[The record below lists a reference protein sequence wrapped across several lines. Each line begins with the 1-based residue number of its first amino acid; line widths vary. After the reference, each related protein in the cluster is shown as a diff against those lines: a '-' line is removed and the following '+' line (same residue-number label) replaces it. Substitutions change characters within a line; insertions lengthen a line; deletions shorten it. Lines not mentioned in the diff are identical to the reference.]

1 MTFRQCLDKC
11 VSNNYHGDASSTV
24 CSFGRSAT
32 FRQSWNGAPVRV
44 NPSAAAPIYGQMASY
59 DERVPADDVR
69 RTSKTLS
76 RVIRG
81 IVRDRRKD
89 SSSETSSHENYV
101 NICYNCITGTCR
113 PYIFFGKRH
122 VHSVFCIVNN
132 HWNILISY
140 MKFSV
145 CFYLENRRDFLHSG

>member
-1 MTFRQCLDKC
+1 MKRSYFVLCVWMTLLAHAYVGGTVTKESDRSLMTFRQCLDKC
-11 VSNNYHGDASSTV
+11 VSKNYHGDSPSTV

-32 FRQSWNGAPVRV
+32 FRQSWDGAPVRV

-59 DERVPADDVR
+59 DERFPAGDVR

-89 SSSETSSHENYV
+89 SSSETSSREDYV
-101 NICYNCITGTCR
+101 NICYNCISGTCR
-113 PYIFFGKRH
+113 PYIFFG
-122 VHSVFCIVNN
+122 
-132 HWNILISY
+132 
-140 MKFSV
+140 
-145 CFYLENRRDFLHSG
+145 